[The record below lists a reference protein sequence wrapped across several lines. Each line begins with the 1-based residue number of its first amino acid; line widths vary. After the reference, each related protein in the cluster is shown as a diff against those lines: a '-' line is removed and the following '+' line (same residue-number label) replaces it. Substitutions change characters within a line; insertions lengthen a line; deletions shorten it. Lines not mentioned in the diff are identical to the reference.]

1 METIN
6 RFLKNAALDIF
17 FKSVR
22 IKRELFN
29 FLTSEMLSP
38 WTSKFTDWLLSSS
51 DGVRGGGAAGGGGGS
66 SPFSSPVKV
75 KKGFLKWDLDHDG
88 S

>member
-1 METIN
+1 
-6 RFLKNAALDIF
+6 
-17 FKSVR
+17 
-22 IKRELFN
+22 
-29 FLTSEMLSP
+29 MLSP

-66 SPFSSPVKV
+66 SPSSSPVKV
-75 KKGFLKWDLDHDG
+75 KKGFPKWDLDHDG